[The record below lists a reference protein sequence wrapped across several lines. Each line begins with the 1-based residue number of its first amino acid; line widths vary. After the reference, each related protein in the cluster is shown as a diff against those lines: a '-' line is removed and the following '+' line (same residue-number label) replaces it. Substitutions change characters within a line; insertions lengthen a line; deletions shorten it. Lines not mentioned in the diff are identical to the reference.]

1 MIKGVQ
7 KLVVE
12 VEDQDRA
19 LRFWTG
25 AVGFEVAQDVSYGE
39 ERWLEVRTSD
49 ESTIL
54 VLALRQGEPPV
65 GPEELPTSNI
75 FFYGDDLSRTYDEL
89 RAPGGEFP
97 QPPIEQSF
105 GWWSMFQDNEGNR
118 FALQPREA

>member
-1 MIKGVQ
+1 VIEGVQ

-25 AVGFEVAQDVSYGE
+25 ALAFELVQDTRYGE
-39 ERWLEVRTSD
+39 ERWLEVRTPD
-49 ESTIL
+49 ANAIL

-65 GPEELPTSNI
+65 GPEVLPTSNI
-75 FFYGDDLSRTYDEL
+75 FFYCDDLPKTYDGL
-89 RAPGGEFP
+89 RARGVEFP
-97 QPPIEQSF
+97 QPPVEQSF

-118 FALQPREA
+118 FALQPRGA